1 MGQAEGEK
9 HHRIHACTG
18 KAMKCDAYEQEGCAG
33 CAQEE
38 CCDIEGD
45 CEGYNRGGNDNEIE
59 TKVIVVTEP
68 LECPPQNNVDVDIN
82 ISELNEGETGVDV
95 DVTFDKANGTSVDD
109 GNEDGSGENDSGIDE
124 GNEEGSDEI
133 EDDSGENDSD
143 SNAGKN
149 DGNGEDLIKE
159 DGSGEDD
166 TDADAGNEDG
176 SGETQDDSGDN
187 DGDVDVDNEEGS
199 SNGTN
204 THSNDSDNSTAVN
217 NDIEDG
223 SDATDVIGQ

>member
-109 GNEDGSGENDSGIDE
+109 GNEDGSGENDE

-133 EDDSGENDSD
+133 EDGSGENDND
-143 SNAGKN
+143 SNAGN
-149 DGNGEDLIKE
+149 D
-159 DGSGEDD
+159 
-166 TDADAGNEDG
+166 DG

-187 DGDVDVDNEEGS
+187 DVDVDVDNEEGS

-223 SDATDVIGQ
+223 SGDATD